1 MDIVISSKETGGSTM
16 NPAPSSG
23 NHLMVRSLDTT
34 SRRTDETF
42 FQEKQPGLFETHF
55 DVFVIQWRT
64 MKVVSKRPE

>member
-1 MDIVISSKETGGSTM
+1 
-16 NPAPSSG
+16 
-23 NHLMVRSLDTT
+23 MVRSLDTT